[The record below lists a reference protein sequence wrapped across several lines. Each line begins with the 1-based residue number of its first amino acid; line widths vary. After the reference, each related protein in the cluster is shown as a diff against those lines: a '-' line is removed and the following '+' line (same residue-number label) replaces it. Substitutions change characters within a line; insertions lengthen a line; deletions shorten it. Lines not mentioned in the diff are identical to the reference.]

1 MLGLKLVL
9 LVFSC
14 VYTAVSQSDC
24 VCGVSSSSG
33 VKSCDSKFEVRIIGG
48 TEADINEFPWAVLLE
63 IKDGSSNNQD
73 PRRCGGTLINDRLIM
88 KS

>member
-9 LVFSC
+9 LVFSY